1 MTQLPTTGGTQ
12 GGGADAV
19 GQVGDVGRSL
29 ERLVPSMERDELSLS
44 TGWAAALTE
53 GRFETTL
60 GISARLTLWR
70 RALFAFRLSAGAARC
85 YGNRGACHGAVVPGC
100 LDDDEG
106 QALGSSPAAGC
117 IKTRNRACV
126 SEVDV
131 TGKDT

>member
-1 MTQLPTTGGTQ
+1 VLL
-12 GGGADAV
+12 GAMGIGVPVTALWS
-19 GQVGDVGRSL
+19 QVIIIKSSVIIIK
-29 ERLVPSMERDELSLS
+29 E
-44 TGWAAALTE
+44 
-53 GRFETTL
+53 
-60 GISARLTLWR
+60 
-70 RALFAFRLSAGAARC
+70 
-85 YGNRGACHGAVVPGC
+85 GACHGAVVPGC